1 MTAIPSSSSSTAQK
15 EKSFACT
22 ACGLVTRKWSG
33 QCPGCEAWNTLEP
46 YRSSAA
52 PQPIPEAATALLPDV
67 TQHRLQRQATGSAE
81 LDRVLG
87 GGLVPGQAVLIGGDP
102 GIGKSTLLLQ
112 LAGRMAAGA
121 TTLYVSGEESLE
133 QVAERASRLGLR
145 QAPVHLLA
153 CTQLETVLTQCQALT
168 PACMVVDSIQTMV
181 SDQQPSGAGS
191 VLQLKGCTA
200 ALVELAKATGC
211 MLFLVGHVTKE
222 GVLAG
227 PKVLEHMVDTVLS
240 FEADPSG
247 RLRLLRAT
255 KNRFGA
261 IHELAVFAMTERG
274 MRDVNNPSAIFLAR
288 PAAVGSG
295 SVITT
300 LREGSRTLMVEIQA
314 LCDACAHGNP
324 RRLALGVDP
333 GRLAMLL
340 AVLSR
345 HGGLG
350 VHQYDCFI
358 NLVGGLRAA
367 ETAPDLACAMA
378 IASSLRG
385 RVIPDQV
392 VVFGEL
398 GLAGEV
404 RPVHAGAERLLE
416 AAKHGMRRA
425 IIPAANLP
433 KTPPRELEVKAVE
446 RLGQALELLEEWS

>member
-1 MTAIPSSSSSTAQK
+1 MNTMTPSSLQHK
-15 EKSFACT
+15 EKRFVCQG
-22 ACGLVTRKWSG
+22 CGLVTRKWSG

-46 YRSSAA
+46 SPVAA
-52 PQPIPEAATALLPDV
+52 ASPAAPEAASALLPEV
-67 TQHRLQRQATGSAE
+67 IQHQLQRQATGSAE
-81 LDRVLG
+81 MDRVLG

-112 LAGRMAAGA
+112 LAGRMAATA

-133 QVAERASRLGLR
+133 QVAQRASRLGLR

-153 CTQLETVLTQCQALT
+153 CTHLETVLARCQT
-168 PACMVVDSIQTMV
+168 VQPACMVVDSIQTMV

-191 VLQLKGCTA
+191 VLQLRGCTA
-200 ALVELAKATGC
+200 ALVELAKTTGC

-222 GVLAG
+222 GILAG

-274 MRDVNNPSAIFLAR
+274 MRDVHNPSAIFLAR
-288 PAAVGSG
+288 PVAVGSG
-295 SVITT
+295 SVTTT
-300 LREGSRTLMVEIQA
+300 LREGSRTLMVEFQA

-324 RRLALGVDP
+324 RRLALGMDP

-345 HGGLG
+345 HGGLS

-378 IASSLRG
+378 IASSLRAK
-385 RVIPDQV
+385 VIPDHV

-404 RPVHAGAERLLE
+404 RPVHAGAERLME
-416 AAKHGMRRA
+416 AAKHGMRLA

-433 KTPPRELEVKAVE
+433 KNPPKGLEIKPVE